1 MFNFDRIDIQRIAVA
16 AVGAVIL
23 TATAVGA
30 AVGPARALET
40 ASVQYAEAGAGNAR
54 G

>member
-1 MFNFDRIDIQRIAVA
+1 MFRFDRIDVQRIAVA

-40 ASVQYAEAGAGNAR
+40 APVQYAEAAPDSVR